1 MLSWVTANLGTI
13 LVAVILLAIV
23 FLTSTYLIRQKR
35 AGKSSCGCNCAH
47 CAMHGA
53 CHQRQQ

>member
-13 LVAVILLAIV
+13 LVSAVLLAIV
-23 FLTSTYLIRQKR
+23 FLTSTHLIRQKR

-53 CHQRQQ
+53 CHRKQQ

>member
-1 MLSWVTANLGTI
+1 MLTWVTANLGTI
-13 LVAVILLAIV
+13 LIAAILLAIV